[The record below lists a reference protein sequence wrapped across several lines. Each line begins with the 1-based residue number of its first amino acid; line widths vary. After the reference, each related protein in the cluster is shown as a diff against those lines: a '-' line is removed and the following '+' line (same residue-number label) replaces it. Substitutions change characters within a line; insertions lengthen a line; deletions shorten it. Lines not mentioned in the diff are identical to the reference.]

1 MILVLAI
8 IVTVSGMSLAYAEGG
23 NNIDSNKFNG
33 QDSGV
38 KSLSDYRGNM
48 MSLMGDGVQSDD
60 DMNKM
65 IELMKENGFT
75 DEANAMKNRDFN
87 TMKNLMAN

>member
-1 MILVLAI
+1 
-8 IVTVSGMSLAYAEGG
+8 
-23 NNIDSNKFNG
+23 
-33 QDSGV
+33 
-38 KSLSDYRGNM
+38 
-48 MSLMGDGVQSDD
+48 
-60 DMNKM
+60 MNKM